1 MIYLINKYGV
11 SLMSLLK
18 KTIGFIAIL
27 GVVPAAFAL
36 TARPS
41 IVGTASTR
49 IPTMRAYTTTAS
61 TTTTTAS
68 LLADAECIEAYT
80 DCLEDSGV
88 CGSGLVD
95 CTNKTLFFSKRPLC
109 TSTLMQCS
117 ASGINSLFGTS
128 NQTLFS
134 NKDSDGEYIYPT
146 DGSVLGQLI
155 EAAAINNRL
164 DTSSCVRTYTNCLK
178 KDDVCG
184 QDFELCTTNKEFK
197 VQKIFCESTLA
208 RCQNDG
214 LLELFGT
221 SNTSANPTSSSRVGI
236 MISEGAALAAV
247 NAVST
252 CYSIVDNCFLNACK
266 KNPFKCKEGASKD
279 IVDSVDM
286 MLSENNQM
294 LVMNN
299 NNFSYQNQN
308 TRSDVSAFLRNSCL
322 DIIGTNKYCYATFL
336 GKGAMPTDSQ
346 LRDENNQ
353 DMVYSEAYSSRM
365 NNSLR
370 AKIDE
375 MIEEFDTDAK
385 SNCAKTI
392 KSCALNACGGGIDVV
407 CYSMVSS
414 DANQTINNDDT
425 YNQIKTGCLSVVN
438 TDANCKYAASS
449 LTNDGLYS
457 YTYLDETAFD
467 TLFPEYKASDPNND
481 PIGVIAQL
489 NAYLSTNFNDAAL
502 AKKKEDCQAT
512 IRSCVQT
519 NCGKD
524 YENCYRN
531 RTDVYS
537 SLTNA
542 GSGSTNTGSS
552 SANVI
557 SVNSSSGNVAFNN
570 SMNKVGGVLD
580 YTIILGLCLNTVKTA
595 STCSDHLAI
604 ETQKASSNMA
614 NNKDDVWGDSS
625 TVRDAWLGSGDAT
638 QVSTIANSVRVKDD
652 NGNYLC
658 KNDAGVQGICY
669 NMSPDGDVFDEPV
682 TIDFYTYAQ
691 EQGAKTLFESLL
703 YDLEKEAQAKY
714 NAKLTYQQNM
724 CMAAN
729 SGGIM
734 GSSDLGSSFMWVKL
748 KNNKIPSD
756 YSVSGLKTTDF
767 VASNDIYGSFCR
779 VRITLQ
785 SADKDIQEKLKEY
798 STAYFATGDTFT
810 CGSWIPK
817 EELENIAT
825 SVAASSVADKAE
837 SQKNTRTWLTIL
849 GTIGSG
855 VGGGFLTD
863 KLQDGDLLGGLL
875 GTNKQTNSQN
885 IKTQYANLL
894 GAYTGESDAA
904 IAYVYGQK
912 MLDLAEQADVDNKT
926 IKAAEEALEKTVLD
940 NTKKISENENDIE
953 KATNRKT
960 EADNEKKKLLE
971 DNKNWKNPN
980 AETAPAECSGLEDS
994 KKCDDLDEEIKELED
1009 KIETLTAQQTQL
1021 NEEVN
1026 EASMT
1031 KYKDEANKQFNSLK
1045 FLVDSAVDNGDVENK
1060 TSRKRAITNLVGAGI
1075 SAAAGGIIINRLT
1088 KNIQDSSLSAEEKQA
1103 YEEWMSNVGDKIH
1116 CYLGGE
1122 DLGTYGEYI
1131 SISIE

>member
-1 MIYLINKYGV
+1 
-11 SLMSLLK
+11 MSLLK

-27 GVVPAAFAL
+27 GVIPAAFAL

-49 IPTMRAYTTTAS
+49 IPTMRAYTTTTS

-88 CGSGLVD
+88 CGSGLID

-252 CYSIVDNCFLNACK
+252 CYKVVDNCFLNACK

-286 MLSENNQM
+286 MFSENNQM

-322 DIIGTNKYCYATFL
+322 DTIGTNKYCYATFL

-375 MIEEFDTDAK
+375 MIDEFDTEAK
-385 SNCAKTI
+385 SNCAETI
-392 KSCALNACGGGIDVV
+392 MNCAMSTCGGGIGAV
-407 CYSMVSS
+407 CYSTVFGSTTK
-414 DANQTINNDDT
+414 TINNGIP
-425 YNQIKTGCLSVVN
+425 YNEIKTGCLSVVN

-449 LTNDGLYS
+449 LTDDGMYS

-481 PIGVIAQL
+481 PIGVIARL
-489 NAYLSTNFNDAAL
+489 NASLSTSFNDAAL
-502 AKKKEDCQAT
+502 AQKKKQCQAT
-512 IRSCVQT
+512 ITSCVQT
-519 NCGKD
+519 NCGTD

-537 SLTNA
+537 SLTN
-542 GSGSTNTGSS
+542 SGSTT
-552 SANVI
+552 
-557 SVNSSSGNVAFNN
+557 FDK

-604 ETQKASSNMA
+604 ETQKVSYEMA
-614 NNKDDVWGDSS
+614 NDKDDVWGDSS

-638 QVSTIANSVRVKDD
+638 DVSETIENTVYVKDD

-658 KNDAGVQGICY
+658 KNSVGVQGICDTT
-669 NMSPDGDVFDEPV
+669 SPDGDVFDEPV

-734 GSSDLGSSFMWVKL
+734 SSSDLGSSFMWVKL

-785 SADKDIQEKLKEY
+785 SADKDIQEKLKKY

-894 GAYTGESDAA
+894 DAYTEESNAA
-904 IAYVYGQK
+904 IAYGYGQG
-912 MLDLAEQADVDNKT
+912 MLDLAEQVDVDNKT
-926 IKAAEEALEKTVLD
+926 IKAAKEALEKTVLD
-940 NTKKISENENDIE
+940 NSKDISKNAEAIR
-953 KATNRKT
+953 KATEKKT
-960 EADNEKKKLLE
+960 EAENKRQELLGDKTNCSELTDN
-971 DNKNWKNPN
+971 NK
-980 AETAPAECSGLEDS
+980 T
-994 KKCDDLDEEIKELED
+994 KCENLDKEIKEQE
-1009 KIETLTAQQTQL
+1009 KEIENLNTQEKEL
-1021 NEEVN
+1021 NDAVSD
-1026 EASMT
+1026 ASMT
-1031 KYKDEANKQFNSLK
+1031 AYKNEANEQFTSLK
-1045 FLVDSAVDNGDVENK
+1045 LLVDSAVDNGDVENK

>member
-27 GVVPAAFAL
+27 GVIPAAFAL

-49 IPTMRAYTTTAS
+49 IPTMRAYTTTTS

-88 CGSGLVD
+88 CGSGLID

-252 CYSIVDNCFLNACK
+252 CYKVVDNCFLNACK

-286 MLSENNQM
+286 MFSENNQM

-322 DIIGTNKYCYATFL
+322 DTIGTNKYCYATFL

-375 MIEEFDTDAK
+375 MIDEFDTEAK
-385 SNCAKTI
+385 SNCAETI
-392 KSCALNACGGGIDVV
+392 MNCAMSTCGGGIGAV
-407 CYSMVSS
+407 CYSTVFGSTTK
-414 DANQTINNDDT
+414 TINNGIP
-425 YNQIKTGCLSVVN
+425 YNEIKTGCLSVVN

-449 LTNDGLYS
+449 LTDDGMYS

-481 PIGVIAQL
+481 PIGVIARL
-489 NAYLSTNFNDAAL
+489 NASLSTSFNDAAL
-502 AKKKEDCQAT
+502 AQKKKQCQAT
-512 IRSCVQT
+512 ITSCVQT
-519 NCGKD
+519 NCGTD

-537 SLTNA
+537 SLTN
-542 GSGSTNTGSS
+542 SGSTT
-552 SANVI
+552 
-557 SVNSSSGNVAFNN
+557 FDK

-604 ETQKASSNMA
+604 ETQKVSYEMA
-614 NNKDDVWGDSS
+614 NDKDDVWGDSS

-638 QVSTIANSVRVKDD
+638 DVSETIENTVYVKDD

-658 KNDAGVQGICY
+658 KNSVGVQGICDTT
-669 NMSPDGDVFDEPV
+669 SPDGDVFDEPV

-734 GSSDLGSSFMWVKL
+734 SSSDLGSSFMWVKL

-785 SADKDIQEKLKEY
+785 SADKDIQEKLKKY

-894 GAYTGESDAA
+894 DAYTEESNAA
-904 IAYVYGQK
+904 IAYGYGQG
-912 MLDLAEQADVDNKT
+912 MLDLAEQVDVDNKT
-926 IKAAEEALEKTVLD
+926 IKAAKEALEKTVLD
-940 NTKKISENENDIE
+940 NSKDISKNAEAIR
-953 KATNRKT
+953 KATEKKT
-960 EADNEKKKLLE
+960 EAENKRQELLGDKTNCSELTDN
-971 DNKNWKNPN
+971 NK
-980 AETAPAECSGLEDS
+980 T
-994 KKCDDLDEEIKELED
+994 KCENLDKEIKEQE
-1009 KIETLTAQQTQL
+1009 KEIENLNTQEKEL
-1021 NEEVN
+1021 NDAVSD
-1026 EASMT
+1026 ASMT
-1031 KYKDEANKQFNSLK
+1031 AYKNEANEQFTSLK
-1045 FLVDSAVDNGDVENK
+1045 LLVDSAVDNGDVENK

>member
-1 MIYLINKYGV
+1 
-11 SLMSLLK
+11 MSLLK

-49 IPTMRAYTTTAS
+49 IPTMRAYTTTTS

-88 CGSGLVD
+88 CGSGLID

-299 NNFSYQNQN
+299 NNFSYKNQN

-449 LTNDGLYS
+449 LTDDGLYS

-614 NNKDDVWGDSS
+614 NNKKDVWGDSS

-638 QVSTIANSVRVKDD
+638 NVSETIENTVYVKDD

-785 SADKDIQEKLKEY
+785 SADKDIQEKLKKY

-875 GTNKQTNSQN
+875 GTNKQTNSEN

-894 GAYTGESDAA
+894 SAYTEESNATT
-904 IAYVYGQK
+904 AYGYGQK
-912 MLDLAEQADVDNKT
+912 MLDLAEQVDVDNKT
-926 IKAAEEALEKTVLD
+926 IKAAKEALEKTVLD
-940 NTKKISENENDIE
+940 NSKDISKINEDIQEATDKKEKLLREKEQNTCADLTDSAKTDCEKLDDDIE
-953 KATNRKT
+953 KL
-960 EADNEKKKLLE
+960 EKEKSEL
-971 DNKNWKNPN
+971 
-980 AETAPAECSGLEDS
+980 ETA
-994 KKCDDLDEEIKELED
+994 
-1009 KIETLTAQQTQL
+1009 
-1021 NEEVN
+1021 VN
-1026 EASMT
+1026 ENSMT
-1031 KYKDEANKQFNSLK
+1031 AYKNEANKQFNSLK
-1045 FLVDSAVDNGDVENK
+1045 LLVDSAVDNGDVENK

-1103 YEEWMSNVGDKIH
+1103 YEDWMSNVGDKIH

>member
-1 MIYLINKYGV
+1 
-11 SLMSLLK
+11 MSLLK

-49 IPTMRAYTTTAS
+49 IPTMRAYTTTTS

-252 CYSIVDNCFLNACK
+252 CYKVVDNCFLNACK

-286 MLSENNQM
+286 MLSENNQL
-294 LVMNN
+294 LVTKSGD
-299 NNFSYQNQN
+299 FSYQNQN

-322 DIIGTNKYCYATFL
+322 DTIGTNKYCYATFL
-336 GKGAMPTDSQ
+336 GKGVMPTDSQ

-375 MIEEFDTDAK
+375 MIDEFDTDAK
-385 SNCAKTI
+385 SNCAETI
-392 KSCALNACGGGIDVV
+392 MNCAMSTCGGGIGAV
-407 CYSMVSS
+407 CYSTVFGSTTK
-414 DANQTINNDDT
+414 TINNGIP
-425 YNQIKTGCLSVVN
+425 YNEIKTGCLSVVN

-449 LTNDGLYS
+449 LTDDGLYS

-481 PIGVIAQL
+481 PIGVIARL
-489 NAYLSTNFNDAAL
+489 NASLSTSFNDAAL
-502 AKKKEDCQAT
+502 AQKKKQCQAT
-512 IRSCVQT
+512 IASCVKT
-519 NCGKD
+519 NCGTD

-537 SLTNA
+537 SLTD
-542 GSGSTNTGSS
+542 SGSAT
-552 SANVI
+552 
-557 SVNSSSGNVAFNN
+557 FDK

-580 YTIILGLCLNTVKTA
+580 YTIILGLCLDTVKNA

-604 ETQKASSNMA
+604 EAQKVSYEMA
-614 NNKDDVWGDSS
+614 NNKEGVWGDSS

-638 QVSTIANSVRVKDD
+638 KVSETIENTVYVKDD

-658 KNDAGVQGICY
+658 KNNAGVQGVCDTT
-669 NMSPDGDVFDEPV
+669 SPDGDVFDEPV

-734 GSSDLGSSFMWVKL
+734 GGSDLGSSFMWVKL

-785 SADKDIQEKLKEY
+785 SADKDIQEKLKKY

-875 GTNKQTNSQN
+875 GTNKQTDSKN
-885 IKTQYANLL
+885 IKTQYASLL
-894 GAYTGESDAA
+894 EAYKGESNAA
-904 IAYVYGQK
+904 TAYVYGQK
-912 MLDLAEQADVDNKT
+912 MLDLAEQADVENKT
-926 IKAAEEALEKTVLD
+926 IKAAKEALEKTVLD
-940 NTKKISENENDIE
+940 NSKKISKNTEDIDKAKE
-953 KATNRKT
+953 KKD
-960 EADNEKKKLLE
+960 EADNKKKELLK
-971 DNKNWKNPN
+971 DSNNWNNPN
-980 AETAPAECSGLEDS
+980 GSAPAGCSELKKNKDECEA
-994 KKCDDLDEEIKELED
+994 LDKEIEEQEQEI
-1009 KIETLTAQQTQL
+1009 TRLTAQQTQL

-1031 KYKDEANKQFNSLK
+1031 KYKAEADKQFTSLK
-1045 FLVDSAVDNGDVENK
+1045 LLVDDAVDNGDVENK

>member
-1 MIYLINKYGV
+1 
-11 SLMSLLK
+11 MSLLK

-49 IPTMRAYTTTAS
+49 IPTMRAYTTTTS

-117 ASGINSLFGTS
+117 DSGINSLFGTS

-252 CYSIVDNCFLNACK
+252 CYKVVDNCFLNACK

-286 MLSENNQM
+286 MFSENNQM

-322 DIIGTNKYCYATFL
+322 DTIGTNKYCYATFL

-375 MIEEFDTDAK
+375 MIDEFDTEAK
-385 SNCAKTI
+385 SNCAETI
-392 KSCALNACGGGIDVV
+392 MNCAMSTCGGGIGAV
-407 CYSMVSS
+407 CYSTVFGSTTK
-414 DANQTINNDDT
+414 TINNGIP

-449 LTNDGLYS
+449 LTDDGMYS

-481 PIGVIAQL
+481 PIGVIARL
-489 NAYLSTNFNDAAL
+489 NASLSTSFNDAAL
-502 AKKKEDCQAT
+502 AQKKKQCQAT
-512 IRSCVQT
+512 ITSCVQK
-519 NCGKD
+519 NCGTD

-537 SLTNA
+537 SLTN
-542 GSGSTNTGSS
+542 SGSPT
-552 SANVI
+552 
-557 SVNSSSGNVAFNN
+557 FDK

-580 YTIILGLCLNTVKTA
+580 YTIILGLCLNTVKNA

-604 ETQKASSNMA
+604 ETQKVSYEMA
-614 NNKDDVWGDSS
+614 NDKDDVWGDSS

-638 QVSTIANSVRVKDD
+638 DVSETIENTVYVKDD

-658 KNDAGVQGICY
+658 KNSVGVQGICDTT
-669 NMSPDGDVFDEPV
+669 SPDGDVFDEPV

-734 GSSDLGSSFMWVKL
+734 SSSDLGSSFMWVKL

-785 SADKDIQEKLKEY
+785 SADKDIQEKLKKY

-875 GTNKQTNSQN
+875 GTNKKTNSEN

-894 GAYTGESDAA
+894 GAYTEESNAA
-904 IAYVYGQK
+904 TAYGYGQG
-912 MLDLAEQADVDNKT
+912 MLDLAEQADVANKT
-926 IKAAEEALEKTVLD
+926 IKAAEEALKKTVLD
-940 NTKKISENENDIE
+940 NSKDISKNAEAIRKATEKKTEAENKRKKLLGDKTNCSELSENKNECENLDNDIE
-953 KATNRKT
+953 KL
-960 EADNEKKKLLE
+960 EKE
-971 DNKNWKNPN
+971 
-980 AETAPAECSGLEDS
+980 
-994 KKCDDLDEEIKELED
+994 
-1009 KIETLTAQQTQL
+1009 IETLTTQQTQL
-1021 NEEVN
+1021 NNDVS
-1026 EASMT
+1026 EASMEA
-1031 KYKDEANKQFNSLK
+1031 YKNEADKQFTSLK
-1045 FLVDSAVDNGDVENK
+1045 HLVDSAVDNGDVENK

-1075 SAAAGGIIINRLT
+1075 SAATGGIIINRLT

>member
-49 IPTMRAYTTTAS
+49 IPTMRAYTTTTS

-117 ASGINSLFGTS
+117 DSGINSLFGTS

-252 CYSIVDNCFLNACK
+252 CYKVVDNCFLNACK

-286 MLSENNQM
+286 MFSENNQL
-294 LVMNN
+294 LVTKSGD
-299 NNFSYQNQN
+299 FSYQNQN

-322 DIIGTNKYCYATFL
+322 DTIGTNKYCYATFV
-336 GKGAMPTDSQ
+336 GKGVMPTDSQ

-385 SNCAKTI
+385 SNCAETI
-392 KSCALNACGGGIDVV
+392 MNCAMNTCGGGIGAV
-407 CYSMVSS
+407 CYSTVFGSTTK
-414 DANQTINNDDT
+414 TINNGIP
-425 YNQIKTGCLSVVN
+425 YNEIKTGCLSVVN

-449 LTNDGLYS
+449 LTDDGLYS

-481 PIGVIAQL
+481 PIGVIARL
-489 NAYLSTNFNDAAL
+489 NASLSTSFNDAAL
-502 AKKKEDCQAT
+502 AQKKKQCQAT
-512 IRSCVQT
+512 ITSCVQT
-519 NCGKD
+519 NCGTD

-537 SLTNA
+537 SLTN
-542 GSGSTNTGSS
+542 SGSTT
-552 SANVI
+552 
-557 SVNSSSGNVAFNN
+557 FDK

-580 YTIILGLCLNTVKTA
+580 YTIILGLCLDTVKTA

-604 ETQKASSNMA
+604 ETQKVSYEMA

-638 QVSTIANSVRVKDD
+638 NVSETIENTVYVKDD

-658 KNDAGVQGICY
+658 KNDAGVQGICDTT
-669 NMSPDGDVFDEPV
+669 SPDGDVFDEPV

-785 SADKDIQEKLKEY
+785 SADKDIQEKLKKY

-875 GTNKQTNSQN
+875 GTNKQTNSEN

-894 GAYTGESDAA
+894 DAYTEESNAA
-904 IAYVYGQK
+904 TAYGYGQE
-912 MLDLAEQADVDNKT
+912 MLDLAEQVYVDNKT
-926 IKAAEEALEKTVLD
+926 IKAAKEALEKTVLD
-940 NTKKISENENDIE
+940 NSKDISKINEDIQKATEKREKLLKDNNQGACAGLKDSVKTDCEKLENEIE
-953 KATNRKT
+953 
-960 EADNEKKKLLE
+960 
-971 DNKNWKNPN
+971 
-980 AETAPAECSGLEDS
+980 
-994 KKCDDLDEEIKELED
+994 ELE
-1009 KIETLTAQQTQL
+1009 
-1021 NEEVN
+1021 EEKSELEAAVN
-1026 EASMT
+1026 EGSMT
-1031 KYKDEANKQFNSLK
+1031 AYKDEADKQFTSLK
-1045 FLVDSAVDNGDVENK
+1045 LLVDSAVDNGDVENK

-1075 SAAAGGIIINRLT
+1075 SAATGGIIINRLT

>member
-1 MIYLINKYGV
+1 
-11 SLMSLLK
+11 MSLLK

-27 GVVPAAFAL
+27 GVIPAAFAL

-49 IPTMRAYTTTAS
+49 IPTMRAYTTTTS

-88 CGSGLVD
+88 CGSGLID

-252 CYSIVDNCFLNACK
+252 CYKVVDNCFLNACK

-286 MLSENNQM
+286 MFSENNQL
-294 LVMNN
+294 LVTKSGD
-299 NNFSYQNQN
+299 FSYQNQN

-322 DIIGTNKYCYATFL
+322 DTIGTNKYCYATFL

-375 MIEEFDTDAK
+375 MIDEFDTEAK
-385 SNCAKTI
+385 SNCAETI
-392 KSCALNACGGGIDVV
+392 MNCAMSTCGGGIGAV
-407 CYSMVSS
+407 CYSTVFGSTTK
-414 DANQTINNDDT
+414 TINNGIP
-425 YNQIKTGCLSVVN
+425 YNEIKTGCLSVVN

-449 LTNDGLYS
+449 LTDDGMYS

-481 PIGVIAQL
+481 PIGVIARL
-489 NAYLSTNFNDAAL
+489 NASLSTSFNDAAL
-502 AKKKEDCQAT
+502 AQKKKQCQAT
-512 IRSCVQT
+512 ITSCVQT
-519 NCGKD
+519 NCGTD

-537 SLTNA
+537 SLTN
-542 GSGSTNTGSS
+542 SGSTT
-552 SANVI
+552 
-557 SVNSSSGNVAFNN
+557 FDK

-580 YTIILGLCLNTVKTA
+580 YTIILGLCLDTVKNA

-604 ETQKASSNMA
+604 ETQKVSYEMA

-638 QVSTIANSVRVKDD
+638 NVSETIENTVYVKDD

-658 KNDAGVQGICY
+658 KNSVGVQGICDTT
-669 NMSPDGDVFDEPV
+669 SPDGDVFDEPV

-734 GSSDLGSSFMWVKL
+734 SSSDLGSSFMWVKL

-875 GTNKQTNSQN
+875 GTNKKTNSEN

-894 GAYTGESDAA
+894 GAYTEESNAA
-904 IAYVYGQK
+904 TAYGYGQG
-912 MLDLAEQADVDNKT
+912 MLDLAEQADVANKT
-926 IKAAEEALEKTVLD
+926 IKAAKEALEKTVLD
-940 NTKKISENENDIE
+940 YSKDISKINEDIQE
-953 KATNRKT
+953 ATN
-960 EADNEKKKLLE
+960 KKEKLLT
-971 DNKNWKNPN
+971 DNGQN
-980 AETAPAECSGLEDS
+980 ACTNLTGNAKTDCE
-994 KKCDDLDEEIKELED
+994 KLDEEIEKLEKEKSELESAVSD
-1009 KIETLTAQQTQL
+1009 
-1021 NEEVN
+1021 
-1026 EASMT
+1026 ASM
-1031 KYKDEANKQFNSLK
+1031 KAYKDEANKQFTSLK
-1045 FLVDSAVDNGDVENK
+1045 LLVNSAVDNGDVENK

-1075 SAAAGGIIINRLT
+1075 SAATGGIIINRLT

-1116 CYLGGE
+1116 CYLGEE
-1122 DLGTYGEYI
+1122 DLGKYGEYI

>member
-49 IPTMRAYTTTAS
+49 IPTMRAYTTTTS

-88 CGSGLVD
+88 CGSGLID

-299 NNFSYQNQN
+299 NNFSYKNQN

-449 LTNDGLYS
+449 LTDDGLYS

-614 NNKDDVWGDSS
+614 NNKKDVWGDSS

-638 QVSTIANSVRVKDD
+638 NVSETIENTVYVKDD

-785 SADKDIQEKLKEY
+785 SADKDIQEKLKKY

-875 GTNKQTNSQN
+875 GTNKQTNSEN

-894 GAYTGESDAA
+894 SAYTEESNATT
-904 IAYVYGQK
+904 AYGYGQK
-912 MLDLAEQADVDNKT
+912 MLDLAEQVDVDNKT
-926 IKAAEEALEKTVLD
+926 IKAAKEALEKTVLD
-940 NTKKISENENDIE
+940 NSKDISKINEDIQEATDKKEKLLREKEQNTCADLTDSAKTDCEKLDDDIE
-953 KATNRKT
+953 KL
-960 EADNEKKKLLE
+960 EKEKSEL
-971 DNKNWKNPN
+971 
-980 AETAPAECSGLEDS
+980 ETA
-994 KKCDDLDEEIKELED
+994 
-1009 KIETLTAQQTQL
+1009 
-1021 NEEVN
+1021 VN
-1026 EASMT
+1026 ENSMT
-1031 KYKDEANKQFNSLK
+1031 AYKNEANKQFNSLK
-1045 FLVDSAVDNGDVENK
+1045 LLVDSAVDNGDVENK

-1103 YEEWMSNVGDKIH
+1103 YEDWMSNVGDKIH

>member
-49 IPTMRAYTTTAS
+49 IPTMRAYTTTTS

-88 CGSGLVD
+88 CGSGLID

-252 CYSIVDNCFLNACK
+252 CYKVVDNCFLNACK

-286 MLSENNQM
+286 MLSENNQL
-294 LVMNN
+294 LVTKSGD
-299 NNFSYQNQN
+299 FSYQNQN

-322 DIIGTNKYCYATFL
+322 DTIGTNKYCYATFV

-375 MIEEFDTDAK
+375 MIDEFDTEAK
-385 SNCAKTI
+385 SNCAETI
-392 KSCALNACGGGIDVV
+392 MNCAMSTCGGGIGAV
-407 CYSMVSS
+407 CYSTVFGSTTK
-414 DANQTINNDDT
+414 TINNGIP
-425 YNQIKTGCLSVVN
+425 YNEIKTGCLSVVN

-449 LTNDGLYS
+449 LTDDGLYS

-481 PIGVIAQL
+481 PIGVIARL
-489 NAYLSTNFNDAAL
+489 NASLSTSFNDAAL
-502 AKKKEDCQAT
+502 AQKKKQCQAT
-512 IRSCVQT
+512 ITSCVQT
-519 NCGKD
+519 NCGTD

-537 SLTNA
+537 SLTN
-542 GSGSTNTGSS
+542 SGSTT
-552 SANVI
+552 
-557 SVNSSSGNVAFNN
+557 FDK

-580 YTIILGLCLNTVKTA
+580 YTIILGLCLDTVKTA

-604 ETQKASSNMA
+604 EAQKVSYEMA
-614 NNKDDVWGDSS
+614 NNKEGVWGDSS

-638 QVSTIANSVRVKDD
+638 KVSETIENTVYVKDD

-658 KNDAGVQGICY
+658 KNSVGVQGICDTT
-669 NMSPDGDVFDEPV
+669 SPDGDVFDEPV

-785 SADKDIQEKLKEY
+785 SADKDIQEKLKKY

-875 GTNKQTNSQN
+875 GTNKQTNSEN

-894 GAYTGESDAA
+894 GAYTGESNAA
-904 IAYVYGQK
+904 IAYGYGQG
-912 MLDLAEQADVDNKT
+912 MLDLAEQADVANKT
-926 IKAAEEALEKTVLD
+926 IKAAKEALEKTVLD
-940 NTKKISENENDIE
+940 NSKDISKINEDIQEAKDNNQNAYTGLADSAKTNCE
-953 KATNRKT
+953 KLEK
-960 EADNEKKKLLE
+960 EIGEEEKKSEL
-971 DNKNWKNPN
+971 
-980 AETAPAECSGLEDS
+980 ETA
-994 KKCDDLDEEIKELED
+994 
-1009 KIETLTAQQTQL
+1009 
-1021 NEEVN
+1021 VN
-1026 EASMT
+1026 EGSMT
-1031 KYKDEANKQFNSLK
+1031 AYKNEANEQFTSLK
-1045 FLVDSAVDNGDVENK
+1045 LLVDSAVDNGDVENK

-1116 CYLGGE
+1116 CYLGEE

>member
-27 GVVPAAFAL
+27 GVIPAAFAL

-49 IPTMRAYTTTAS
+49 IPTMRAYTTTTS

-88 CGSGLVD
+88 CGSGLID

-164 DTSSCVRTYTNCLK
+164 DTSSCVKTYTNCLK

-252 CYSIVDNCFLNACK
+252 CYKVVDNCFLNACK

-286 MLSENNQM
+286 MLSENNQL
-294 LVMNN
+294 LVTKSGD
-299 NNFSYQNQN
+299 FSYQNQN

-322 DIIGTNKYCYATFL
+322 DTIGTNKYCYATFL
-336 GKGAMPTDSQ
+336 GKGVMPTDSQ

-375 MIEEFDTDAK
+375 MIDEFDTDAK
-385 SNCAKTI
+385 SNCAETI
-392 KSCALNACGGGIDVV
+392 MNCAMSTCGGGIGAV
-407 CYSMVSS
+407 CYSTVFGSTTK
-414 DANQTINNDDT
+414 TINNGIP
-425 YNQIKTGCLSVVN
+425 YNEIKTGCLSVVN

-449 LTNDGLYS
+449 LTDDGMYS

-481 PIGVIAQL
+481 PIGVIARL
-489 NAYLSTNFNDAAL
+489 NASLSTSFNDAAL
-502 AKKKEDCQAT
+502 AQKKKQCQAT
-512 IRSCVQT
+512 IASCVKT
-519 NCGKD
+519 NCGTD

-537 SLTNA
+537 SLTN
-542 GSGSTNTGSS
+542 SGSAT
-552 SANVI
+552 
-557 SVNSSSGNVAFNN
+557 FDK

-580 YTIILGLCLNTVKTA
+580 YTIILGLCLDTVKNA

-604 ETQKASSNMA
+604 ETQKVSYEMA

-638 QVSTIANSVRVKDD
+638 NVSETIENTVYVKDD

-658 KNDAGVQGICY
+658 KNSVGVQGICDTT
-669 NMSPDGDVFDEPV
+669 SPDGDVFDEPV

-785 SADKDIQEKLKEY
+785 SADKDIQEKLKKY

-875 GTNKQTNSQN
+875 GTNKQTDSKN
-885 IKTQYANLL
+885 IKTQYASLL
-894 GAYTGESDAA
+894 EAYKGESDAA
-904 IAYVYGQK
+904 IAYEYGQK
-912 MLDLAEQADVDNKT
+912 MLDLAEQADVENKT
-926 IKAAEEALEKTVLD
+926 IKAAKEALEKTVLD
-940 NTKKISENENDIE
+940 NSKKISKNTEDIKKATDERTELLGNKQNCFSLSDPAKTDCEKLEEEIE
-953 KATNRKT
+953 KL
-960 EADNEKKKLLE
+960 EKEK
-971 DNKNWKNPN
+971 
-980 AETAPAECSGLEDS
+980 S
-994 KKCDDLDEEIKELED
+994 ELESAVSD
-1009 KIETLTAQQTQL
+1009 
-1021 NEEVN
+1021 
-1026 EASMT
+1026 ASMT
-1031 KYKDEANKQFNSLK
+1031 AYKNEANKQFTSLK
-1045 FLVDSAVDNGDVENK
+1045 LLVDDAVDNGENK

-1116 CYLGGE
+1116 CYLGEE

>member
-27 GVVPAAFAL
+27 GVIPAAFAL

-49 IPTMRAYTTTAS
+49 IPTMRAYTTTTS

-88 CGSGLVD
+88 CGSGLID

-252 CYSIVDNCFLNACK
+252 CYKVVDNCFLNACK

-286 MLSENNQM
+286 MFSENNQM

-322 DIIGTNKYCYATFL
+322 DTIGTNKYCYATFL

-375 MIEEFDTDAK
+375 MIDEFDTEAK
-385 SNCAKTI
+385 SNCAETI
-392 KSCALNACGGGIDVV
+392 MNCAMSTCGGGIGAV
-407 CYSMVSS
+407 CYSTVFGSTTK
-414 DANQTINNDDT
+414 TINNGIP
-425 YNQIKTGCLSVVN
+425 YNEIKTGCLSVVN

-449 LTNDGLYS
+449 LTDDGMYS

-481 PIGVIAQL
+481 PIGVIARL
-489 NAYLSTNFNDAAL
+489 NASLSTSFNDAAL
-502 AKKKEDCQAT
+502 AQKKKQCQAT
-512 IRSCVQT
+512 ITSCVQT
-519 NCGKD
+519 NCGTD

-537 SLTNA
+537 SLTN
-542 GSGSTNTGSS
+542 SGSTT
-552 SANVI
+552 
-557 SVNSSSGNVAFNN
+557 FDK

-604 ETQKASSNMA
+604 ETQKVSYEMA
-614 NNKDDVWGDSS
+614 NDKDDVWGDSS

-638 QVSTIANSVRVKDD
+638 DVSETIENTVYVKDD

-658 KNDAGVQGICY
+658 KNSVGVQGICDTT
-669 NMSPDGDVFDEPV
+669 SPDGDVFDEPV

-785 SADKDIQEKLKEY
+785 SADKDIQEKLKKY

-894 GAYTGESDAA
+894 DAYTEESNAA
-904 IAYVYGQK
+904 IAYGYGQG
-912 MLDLAEQADVDNKT
+912 MLDLAEQVDVDNKT
-926 IKAAEEALEKTVLD
+926 IKAAKEALEKTVLD
-940 NTKKISENENDIE
+940 NSKDISKNAEAIR
-953 KATNRKT
+953 KATEKKT
-960 EADNEKKKLLE
+960 EAENKRQELLGDKTNCSELTDN
-971 DNKNWKNPN
+971 NK
-980 AETAPAECSGLEDS
+980 T
-994 KKCDDLDEEIKELED
+994 KCENLDKEIKEQE
-1009 KIETLTAQQTQL
+1009 KEIENLNTQEKEL
-1021 NEEVN
+1021 NDAVSD
-1026 EASMT
+1026 ASMT
-1031 KYKDEANKQFNSLK
+1031 AYKNEANEQFTSLK
-1045 FLVDSAVDNGDVENK
+1045 LLVDSAVDNGDVENK

>member
-1 MIYLINKYGV
+1 
-11 SLMSLLK
+11 MSLLK

-49 IPTMRAYTTTAS
+49 IPTMRAYTTTTS

-117 ASGINSLFGTS
+117 DSGINSLFGTS

-252 CYSIVDNCFLNACK
+252 CYKVVDNCFLNACK

-286 MLSENNQM
+286 MFSENNQL
-294 LVMNN
+294 LVTKSGD
-299 NNFSYQNQN
+299 FSYQNQN

-322 DIIGTNKYCYATFL
+322 DTIGTNKYCYATFV
-336 GKGAMPTDSQ
+336 GKGVMPTDSQ

-385 SNCAKTI
+385 SNCAETI
-392 KSCALNACGGGIDVV
+392 MNCAMNTCGGGIGAV
-407 CYSMVSS
+407 CYSTVFGSTTK
-414 DANQTINNDDT
+414 TINNGIP
-425 YNQIKTGCLSVVN
+425 YNEIKTGCLSVVN

-449 LTNDGLYS
+449 LTDDGLYS

-481 PIGVIAQL
+481 PIGVIARL
-489 NAYLSTNFNDAAL
+489 NASLSTSFNDAAL
-502 AKKKEDCQAT
+502 AQKKKQCQAT
-512 IRSCVQT
+512 ITSCVQT
-519 NCGKD
+519 NCGTD

-537 SLTNA
+537 SLTN
-542 GSGSTNTGSS
+542 SGSTT
-552 SANVI
+552 
-557 SVNSSSGNVAFNN
+557 FDK

-580 YTIILGLCLNTVKTA
+580 YTIILGLCLDTVKTA

-604 ETQKASSNMA
+604 ETQKVSYEMA

-638 QVSTIANSVRVKDD
+638 NVSETIENTVYVKDD

-658 KNDAGVQGICY
+658 KNDAGVQGICDTT
-669 NMSPDGDVFDEPV
+669 SPDGDVFDEPV

-785 SADKDIQEKLKEY
+785 SADKDIQEKLKKY

-875 GTNKQTNSQN
+875 GTNKQTNSEN

-894 GAYTGESDAA
+894 DAYTEESNAA
-904 IAYVYGQK
+904 TAYGYGQE
-912 MLDLAEQADVDNKT
+912 MLDLAEQVYVDNKT
-926 IKAAEEALEKTVLD
+926 IKAAKEALEKTVLD
-940 NTKKISENENDIE
+940 NSKDISKINEDIQKATEKREKLLKDNNQGACAGLKDSVKTDCEKLENEIE
-953 KATNRKT
+953 
-960 EADNEKKKLLE
+960 
-971 DNKNWKNPN
+971 
-980 AETAPAECSGLEDS
+980 
-994 KKCDDLDEEIKELED
+994 ELE
-1009 KIETLTAQQTQL
+1009 
-1021 NEEVN
+1021 EEKSELEAAVN
-1026 EASMT
+1026 EGSMT
-1031 KYKDEANKQFNSLK
+1031 AYKDEADKQFTSLK
-1045 FLVDSAVDNGDVENK
+1045 LLVDSAVDNGDVENK

-1075 SAAAGGIIINRLT
+1075 SAATGGIIINRLT

>member
-1 MIYLINKYGV
+1 
-11 SLMSLLK
+11 MSLLK

-27 GVVPAAFAL
+27 GVIPAAFAL

-49 IPTMRAYTTTAS
+49 IPTMRAYTTTTS

-88 CGSGLVD
+88 CGSGLID

-252 CYSIVDNCFLNACK
+252 CYKVVDNCFLNACK

-286 MLSENNQM
+286 MFSENNQL
-294 LVMNN
+294 LVTKSGD
-299 NNFSYQNQN
+299 FSYQNQN

-322 DIIGTNKYCYATFL
+322 DTIGTNKYCYATFL

-375 MIEEFDTDAK
+375 MIDEFDTEAK
-385 SNCAKTI
+385 SNCAETI
-392 KSCALNACGGGIDVV
+392 MNCAMSTCGGGIGAV
-407 CYSMVSS
+407 CYSTVFGSTTK
-414 DANQTINNDDT
+414 TINNGIP
-425 YNQIKTGCLSVVN
+425 YNEIKTGCLSVVN

-449 LTNDGLYS
+449 LTDDGMYS

-481 PIGVIAQL
+481 PIGVIARL
-489 NAYLSTNFNDAAL
+489 NASLSTSFNDAAL
-502 AKKKEDCQAT
+502 AQKKKQCQAT
-512 IRSCVQT
+512 ITSCVKT
-519 NCGKD
+519 NCGTD

-537 SLTNA
+537 SLTN
-542 GSGSTNTGSS
+542 SGSTT
-552 SANVI
+552 
-557 SVNSSSGNVAFNN
+557 FDK

-580 YTIILGLCLNTVKTA
+580 YTIILGLCLDTVKTA

-604 ETQKASSNMA
+604 ETQKVSYEMA

-638 QVSTIANSVRVKDD
+638 NVSETIENTVYVKDD

-658 KNDAGVQGICY
+658 KNSVGVQGICDTT
-669 NMSPDGDVFDEPV
+669 SPDGDVFDEPV

-875 GTNKQTNSQN
+875 GTNKQTNSEN
-885 IKTQYANLL
+885 IKTQYDNLL
-894 GAYTGESDAA
+894 DAYTEESNAA
-904 IAYVYGQK
+904 TAYGYGQK
-912 MLDLAEQADVDNKT
+912 MLDLAEQADVENKT
-926 IKAAEEALEKTVLD
+926 IKAAKDALEKTVLD

-960 EADNEKKKLLE
+960 EADNEKKKLLGT
-971 DNKNWKNPN
+971 KK
-980 AETAPAECSGLEDS
+980 TACSELSGDDQE
-994 KKCDDLDEEIKELED
+994 KCDDLDKEIKKLEKD
-1009 KIETLTAQQTQL
+1009 IETLTAQQTQL

-1031 KYKDEANKQFNSLK
+1031 KYKEEADKQFTSLK
-1045 FLVDSAVDNGDVENK
+1045 LLVDSAVDNGDVENK